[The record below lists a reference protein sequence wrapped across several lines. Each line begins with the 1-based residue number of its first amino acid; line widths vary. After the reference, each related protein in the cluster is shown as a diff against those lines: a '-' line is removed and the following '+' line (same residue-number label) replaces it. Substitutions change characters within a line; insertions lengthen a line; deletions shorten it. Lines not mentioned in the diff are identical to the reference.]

1 VKRSVL
7 LLLAC
12 LSLTLADT
20 SPAQAPWSPTKP
32 IRIVVPYPPG
42 GASDVAARVLGERLS
57 PKLGQSV
64 IVENR
69 AGAGG
74 TIGTEYVFRADPD
87 GYTLLLGASDAIS
100 IAPHLQ
106 PAITKYRSE
115 EFVGVA
121 PVNVVTTILVTRP
134 GLGVKT
140 PAELITLAKKSNL
153 SYSSWGNGSLGHVAG
168 EAFKSA
174 AKVDLLNV
182 PFQGAAPAAQAV
194 LAGQVDVMFMPGPLW
209 LTFRDKV
216 TALGATSP
224 TPFEG
229 VKTLTEQGLPV
240 VVQVWQGVLAPPK
253 TPKAVVETL
262 NRAIS
267 EVMSDSDTKDRFN
280 KMGTAPLQSTQEAFQ
295 KMVQADVLAWKKT
308 LADYNIKPQ

>member
-1 VKRSVL
+1 MKRAL
-7 LLLAC
+7 ILFLAC
-12 LSLTLADT
+12 LSVTLANT
-20 SPAQAPWSPTKP
+20 SSAQTSWTPTKP

-42 GASDVAARVLGERLS
+42 GASDVAARLLGERLS
-57 PKLGQSV
+57 PKLGQSI

-140 PAELITLAKKSNL
+140 AAELVALAKKSNL

-168 EAFKSA
+168 EAFKST
-174 AKVDLLNV
+174 AKVEILNV

-209 LTFRDKV
+209 LTFREKV
-216 TALGATSP
+216 TTLGATSP
-224 TPFEG
+224 TPLSKG
-229 VKTLTEQGLPV
+229 Y
-240 VVQVWQGVLAPPK
+240 
-253 TPKAVVETL
+253 
-262 NRAIS
+262 R
-267 EVMSDSDTKDRFN
+267 R
-280 KMGTAPLQSTQEAFQ
+280 
-295 KMVQADVLAWKKT
+295 
-308 LADYNIKPQ
+308 